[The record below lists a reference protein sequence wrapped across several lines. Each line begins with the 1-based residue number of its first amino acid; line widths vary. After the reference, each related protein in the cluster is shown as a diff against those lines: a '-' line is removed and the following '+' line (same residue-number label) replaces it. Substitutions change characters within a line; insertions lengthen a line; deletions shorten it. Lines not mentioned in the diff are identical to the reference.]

1 MDSIITSALEEIC
14 FHGQGGI
21 SLSSLCSKLDI
32 PPPLISPLWKNLLS
46 IPTLRFKARNAEF
59 FSPSDDSIQCAE
71 DAEKF
76 EIKILADEKL
86 RNNFVG
92 LYDEN
97 VQISSQQRRTLE
109 RLAIARTNGVTQ
121 SQLAKEFGIEGK
133 NFFYILKNLE
143 CRGLIVKQ
151 PAVVRKKEPCTE
163 GESRNSS
170 PVTTN
175 LIYLYRYAKRL
186 GSQQRFEINKEEQTV
201 ENLGYE
207 DENVPDEDGF
217 ALENVKENVLVNDYL
232 PAMKAVCDK
241 LEEANGKV
249 LVVSDIKR
257 DLGYTRSSGH
267 KAWRN
272 IYRRLKDAGLVEDLQ
287 AVVNEKVELCLR
299 LVKKFSEKNFEP
311 KLLGFDDHLDK
322 GQQLKF
328 GRTLRNVDQIVE
340 LPIDNQIYD
349 MVDAEGSEGL
359 PAMTVC
365 ERLGIDKKRSYSRFF
380 NMFSRFGM
388 HLQAESHK
396 KTTAYRVWTSGNANP
411 KSSNAFLIKPK
422 NPHDE
427 NEISSFDVGNSEV
440 PEGSNQNF
448 IEYDPSTSGGNFS
461 TPMKVNDMENHTE
474 TSCGSLGETNHIVV
488 YSDNMQEFPSEQS
501 NTAFD
506 AELDLVSA
514 ESEIHPTPSKS
525 TCCALL
531 KPPDSGSRQR
541 YACQVLTADGARR
554 EQRIL
559 ERLQDEKFIL
569 RPELYRWL
577 VELEKDKSTKMDRKT
592 VDRMLKKLQQQGH
605 CKCMHIN
612 VPVVTNC
619 GRSRITQVVL
629 HPSVESLHQELLSE
643 IHDRLRS
650 FEMQIRGH
658 GSSKWKNNDTVAV
671 LDGVQRTQS
680 HVISDAKAS
689 KSEAMRANGFV
700 MAKMVR
706 SKLLHGFLWGF
717 LHSSHGWNGALSLE
731 KHLHDQKNLH
741 GSCILFSLEAA
752 IKAIPLELFLQIV
765 GTTLKFD
772 DMIEKCKKGFC
783 LSDLPIH
790 EYKLLMDTQATGR
803 LSLLI
808 DILRRLK
815 LIRLVPGECSDNR
828 VKVPH
833 ANLTHAMEL
842 KPYIEE
848 PLSLV
853 ATSTFRS
860 FDLRPRIRHD
870 FILLSKEAV
879 DDYWK
884 TLEYCYAAA
893 DPRAA
898 LHAFPGS
905 AVHEVFLNRSW
916 ASVRVMTA
924 DQRAQLLKRILKDNI
939 NEKLSFKDCE
949 KIAKDLNLTL
959 EQVLRVYYDKHQKR
973 LNRFQG
979 LPNSI
984 EEQHQLERN
993 KQSSARKRKRS
1004 SKMKLVESARVDAR
1018 TIQMDE
1024 QEVAALP
1031 DSIDGFTMKENDS
1044 LASSVGPEVL
1054 QAHQEADHVEA
1065 VNKPGSLEE
1074 DDDCYSLISQYAFPK
1089 MKPTRKKR
1097 FSWTDEADRELVTQY
1112 ARYRAALG
1120 AKFHR
1125 VDWTSI
1131 AGLPAPPR
1139 ACARRM
1145 TSLKKSIKF
1154 RKALMKLCN
1163 MLSERYVIHLEKNQ
1177 NRAFNNNDCGFLVR
1191 SSSVEFSSGI
1201 EHGEDAGFEEERWDD
1216 FDDRKIRRA
1225 LEDVL
1230 RFKQIAKLE
1239 ASKRVGSV
1247 SAEWSN
1253 MNMNSEDYNLQGPE
1267 MVSQTTLG
1275 EDMGTGAGQLKSS
1288 IQSSR
1293 HHRFHQ
1299 KLVKLWNIGHGVG
1312 RQVHESLAVSNAV
1325 ELFKLVFLSTST
1337 AAPFPNLLAETL
1349 RRYSEHD
1356 LFAAFSYLRDRKI
1369 MSYASFQSKSSDVQ
1383 EDILG
1388 VLVVGAFG
1396 TILLFKFIGLY
1407 LHLSPVAQA
1416 AKLIGGTCG
1425 QPFVLSQQFLHSI
1438 SKSPFPR
1445 NTGKRAANFS
1455 AWLHQREKD
1464 LMQGGINLTEDL
1476 QCGDI
1481 FHLFSLVS
1489 SGELSVSPSLPDEG
1503 VGEAEDL
1510 RSLKCRAEDSELCDA
1525 DKAKKLKSI
1534 AEGEFVS
1541 RREKG
1546 FPGIMVS
1553 VYSSTVSTAN
1563 ALELFNDEETC
1574 TLAFGNDETTSQ
1586 KVNISSTNSDYMKEM
1601 LQLGSNVIIASKSS
1615 ESPWEAM
1622 ASYAE
1627 HLLSKPS
1634 DERQSSHFYPE
1645 IIKAVCAEIQKA
1657 GDQGLSIE
1665 DVYSIVNLPGEMT
1678 PEIIIDTL
1686 QAFGRALKVNGYETV
1701 RVVDALYHSKYFLAS
1716 SPCFHQDHKPPS
1728 PLTSQGKDDSNL
1740 ILQQENQS
1748 LDTANLSGSVS
1759 VGDVHKVTILN
1770 LPEEHALPS
1779 KETPTSNVN
1788 ESYMAGKVG
1797 SSEGDNEHETY
1808 KPSLGEPLVPILPWV
1823 NADGTINRMVYNG
1836 LIRRVLGIVM
1846 QNPGISE
1853 EDIICR
1859 MDVLNPQSCRKLL
1872 ELMIWDKHLMVKKM
1886 LQMTDSG
1893 PPALLATLLG
1903 NSCRKS
1909 KLVFRKHFFAN
1920 PTSTFLL

>member
-1 MDSIITSALEEIC
+1 MDSIISSALEEIC
-14 FHGQGGI
+14 FHGQGGV

-32 PPPLISPLWKNLLS
+32 PLPLKSSLWKNLLS
-46 IPTLRFKARNAEF
+46 IPALRFKPRNAEF
-59 FSPSDDSIQCAE
+59 LSPSDASIQCAE
-71 DAEKF
+71 DAEKLDA
-76 EIKILADEKL
+76 KILADEKL

-151 PAVVRKKEPCTE
+151 PAVVRKKEACTE
-163 GESRNSS
+163 GGSKNSS

-201 ENLGYE
+201 ESLGYD
-207 DENVPDEDGF
+207 DENVPDDDSS
-217 ALENVKENVLVNDYL
+217 ALENVKEIVLVNDYL

-272 IYRRLKDAGLVEDLQ
+272 IYRRLKDAGLVEDLH
-287 AVVNEKVELCLR
+287 AVVNEKVEFCLR
-299 LVKKFSEKNFEP
+299 LVKRFSEKNFEP
-311 KLLGFDDHLDK
+311 KLLGCDVHLDK

-328 GRTLRNVDQIVE
+328 GRTIPNVEQIVE

-349 MVDAEGSEGL
+349 LVDAEGSEGL
-359 PAMTVC
+359 PVMTVC
-365 ERLGIDKKRSYSRFF
+365 ETLGIDKKRSYSRFF

-396 KTTAYRVWTSGNANP
+396 KTTVYRVWTSGNSNS
-411 KSSNAFLIKPK
+411 KSCNAFLIKSK
-422 NPHDE
+422 NANDE
-427 NEISSFDVGNSEV
+427 NEISYLDVVNSEV
-440 PEGSNQNF
+440 PDGSNQNF
-448 IEYDPSTSGGNFS
+448 LEYDPSTSVGGFS
-461 TPMKVNDMENHTE
+461 TPVKVNDMENDTE
-474 TSCGSLGETNHIVV
+474 ISCGFPGETNHIDV
-488 YSDNMQEFPSEQS
+488 YSDNVQVFPTERS
-501 NTAFD
+501 NTAVD
-506 AELDLVSA
+506 AELDLVST
-514 ESEIHPTPSKS
+514 ESEIHAPPLES
-525 TCCALL
+525 TSLALF
-531 KPPDSGSRQR
+531 KPPDSGS
-541 YACQVLTADGARR
+541 CQAYSSQIVTADGARR

-559 ERLQDEKFIL
+559 ERLLDEKFIL

-577 VELEKDKSTKMDRKT
+577 VELEKEKSTKMDRKT
-592 VDRMLKKLQQQGH
+592 VDRMLNKLHQQGH

-629 HPSVESLHQELLSE
+629 HPSVESFHPELLSK

-650 FEMQIRGH
+650 FEMQIRGR
-658 GSSKWKNNDTVAV
+658 GSSKLKNNDSVPV
-671 LDGVQRTQS
+671 LDGVQRTLS
-680 HVISDAKAS
+680 HVVSDAKAA

-700 MAKMVR
+700 LEKMVR
-706 SKLLHGFLWGF
+706 SKLLHWFLWGF
-717 LHSSHGWNGALSLE
+717 LSTSHGWDDALSLE
-731 KHLHDQKNLH
+731 KYLHDQKNLH

-752 IKAIPLELFLQIV
+752 IKAIPLELFLQVV

-772 DMIEKCKKGFC
+772 DLIEKCKKGFC
-783 LSDLPIH
+783 LSDLPIQ
-790 EYKLLMDTQATGR
+790 ERKLLMDTQATGR

-815 LIRLVPGECSDNR
+815 LIRLVPDECSDNKI
-828 VKVPH
+828 KVQH

-860 FDLRPRIRHD
+860 LDLRPRIRHD
-870 FILLSKEAV
+870 FILSNREAV

-893 DPRAA
+893 DPRAV

-916 ASVRVMTA
+916 ASVQVMTA
-924 DQRAQLLKRILKDNI
+924 DQRAELLKRIVKDNL
-939 NEKLSFKDCE
+939 NEKLSYKDCE
-949 KIAKDLNLTL
+949 NIAKDLNLTS

-973 LNRFQG
+973 LNRFWG
-979 LPNSI
+979 IPNSN
-984 EEQHQLERN
+984 EEEHQLERN
-993 KQSSARKRKRS
+993 KRSSARKRKRS
-1004 SKMKLVESARVDAR
+1004 SKVKSVESTRVDAR
-1018 TIQMDE
+1018 TIQLDE
-1024 QEVAALP
+1024 QEVATLP
-1031 DSIDGFTMKENDS
+1031 DGIDGFTLKEYDS
-1044 LASSVGPEVL
+1044 LASSVGPDVF
-1054 QAHQEADHVEA
+1054 QGYQEADHVEA
-1065 VNKPGSLEE
+1065 MNKPGSLEE
-1074 DDDCYSLISQYAFPK
+1074 DEECYSLISQYTFPK

-1097 FSWTDEADRELVTQY
+1097 ISWTDEADREMVTQY

-1120 AKFHR
+1120 AKFYR
-1125 VDWTSI
+1125 VDWSSI
-1131 AGLPAPPR
+1131 AGLPEPPR

-1145 TSLKKSIKF
+1145 TSLKRSTKF

-1163 MLSERYVIHLEKNQ
+1163 MLSDRYVMHLEKNQ
-1177 NRAFNNNDCGFLVR
+1177 NRSFNNSDGRLLVR
-1191 SSSVEFSSGI
+1191 SSSIQFSNGI

-1216 FDDRKIRRA
+1216 FDDSKIKRA

-1253 MNMNSEDYNLQGPE
+1253 INMNSEDYDLQGSV
-1267 MVSQTTLG
+1267 MVSPTTQD
-1275 EDMGTGAGQLKSS
+1275 EDIGRPSVGQHKGS

-1299 KLVKLWNIGHGVG
+1299 KLVKLWNVGNDVG
-1312 RQVHESLAVSNAV
+1312 RQTHESLAVSNAV
-1325 ELFKLVFLSTST
+1325 ELFKLVFLSTSI
-1337 AAPFPNLLAETL
+1337 APPFPNLLAKTL

-1369 MSYASFQSKSSDVQ
+1369 M
-1383 EDILG
+1383 
-1388 VLVVGAFG
+1388 
-1396 TILLFKFIGLY
+1396 
-1407 LHLSPVAQA
+1407 
-1416 AKLIGGTCG
+1416 IGGTCG

-1455 AWLHQREKD
+1455 AWIHEREKD
-1464 LMQGGINLTEDL
+1464 LMEGEINLTADL

-1489 SGELSVSPSLPDEG
+1489 SGELSVSPCLPDEG

-1510 RSLKCRAEDSELCDA
+1510 RSLKRRAEDNELCDS

-1534 AEGEFVS
+1534 AESEFVS

-1553 VYSSTVSTAN
+1553 VYSTTFSAAN
-1563 ALELFNDEETC
+1563 ALELFKDEETC
-1574 TLAFGNDETTSQ
+1574 TSELVNDETLSQ
-1586 KVNISSTNSDYMKEM
+1586 KVNSSSTNSDNMKEM
-1601 LQLGSNVIIASKSS
+1601 LKFANKVTIASKSS

-1622 ASYAE
+1622 ASYTE

-1634 DERQSSHFYPE
+1634 DEGQGSHFDPE
-1645 IIKAVCAEIQKA
+1645 IIKVVCAEIQKS

-1665 DVYSIVNLPGEMT
+1665 DVYSLVNM
-1678 PEIIIDTL
+1678 
-1686 QAFGRALKVNGYETV
+1686 
-1701 RVVDALYHSKYFLAS
+1701 
-1716 SPCFHQDHKPPS
+1716 
-1728 PLTSQGKDDSNL
+1728 
-1740 ILQQENQS
+1740 
-1748 LDTANLSGSVS
+1748 
-1759 VGDVHKVTILN
+1759 
-1770 LPEEHALPS
+1770 
-1779 KETPTSNVN
+1779 
-1788 ESYMAGKVG
+1788 
-1797 SSEGDNEHETY
+1797 
-1808 KPSLGEPLVPILPWV
+1808 
-1823 NADGTINRMVYNG
+1823 
-1836 LIRRVLGIVM
+1836 
-1846 QNPGISE
+1846 PGIFFGCVW
-1853 EDIICR
+1853 IC
-1859 MDVLNPQSCRKLL
+1859 LNS
-1872 ELMIWDKHLMVKKM
+1872 
-1886 LQMTDSG
+1886 
-1893 PPALLATLLG
+1893 
-1903 NSCRKS
+1903 
-1909 KLVFRKHFFAN
+1909 
-1920 PTSTFLL
+1920 

>member
-21 SLSSLCSKLDI
+21 SLSSLCSKLSVS
-32 PPPLISPLWKNLLS
+32 PPLKSSLWKNLLS
-46 IPTLRFKARNAEF
+46 IPALRFKARTAEF
-59 FSPSDDSIQCAE
+59 LSPSDDSIQCVE
-71 DAEKF
+71 DAEKL
-76 EIKILADEKL
+76 EVKILADEKL

-109 RLAIARTNGVTQ
+109 RLAIARMLYSSWRSLKSSALPLHTHILIISHLMLALENLEVKVVTAESKSGRLTDGTCRTNGVTQ

-151 PAVVRKKEPCTE
+151 PAVVRKKEPCIE
-163 GESRNSS
+163 GESKNSS

-186 GSQQRFEINKEEQTV
+186 GSQQRFEINKEEETV
-201 ENLGYE
+201 GSLCYE
-207 DENVPDEDGF
+207 DENVPDKDGV
-217 ALENVKENVLVNDYL
+217 ASENVKENVLVNDYL

-272 IYRRLKDAGLVEDLQ
+272 IHRRLKDAGLVEDFH

-299 LVKKFSEKNFEP
+299 SVKRFSKKDFDLKIP
-311 KLLGFDDHLDK
+311 GFDDQLNK
-322 GQQLKF
+322 GPLLKF
-328 GRTLRNVDQIVE
+328 GRTLPNVDQIVE
-340 LPIDNQIYD
+340 LPIDTQIYD
-349 MVDAEGSEGL
+349 IVDAEGSEGL
-359 PAMTVC
+359 PVMTVC
-365 ERLGIDKKRSYSRFF
+365 EKLGIDKKRSYPRFF
-380 NMFSRFGM
+380 NMFSKFGM
-388 HLQAESHK
+388 HHQAESHK
-396 KTTAYRVWTSGNANP
+396 KTTAYRVWTSGNSNP
-411 KSSNAFLIKPK
+411 KSCNAFLIKSK
-422 NPHDE
+422 NANDE
-427 NEISSFDVGNSEV
+427 NETSNPNVGSSEV
-440 PEGSNQNF
+440 PNGSNQNF
-448 IEYDPSTSGGNFS
+448 LEYDLSTSAGNS
-461 TPMKVNDMENHTE
+461 TPLKIDVMENDPE
-474 TSCGSLGETNHIVV
+474 VSCGSHGETNHIVV
-488 YSDNMQEFPSEQS
+488 YSDNMQEFPTEQS
-501 NTAFD
+501 NIALD
-506 AELDLVSA
+506 SELRLVST
-514 ESEIHPTPSKS
+514 ENEIRAPPPEPTQL
-525 TCCALL
+525 ALL
-531 KPPDSGSRQR
+531 KPSDSASCQT
-541 YACQVLTADGARR
+541 YSCQVQTADAARR

-577 VELEKDKSTKMDRKT
+577 VELEKDKSTKLDRKT
-592 VDRMLKKLQQQGH
+592 VDRLLKKLQQQGH
-605 CKCMHIN
+605 CKCMNIN

-629 HPSVESLHQELLSE
+629 HPSVESLHPELLGG

-658 GSSKWKNNDTVAV
+658 GSSKLKKDDSVPV

-680 HVISDAKAS
+680 HTVSDAKAA

-700 MAKMVR
+700 LAKMVR

-717 LHSSHGWNGALSLE
+717 LSSSNGWDDAFSLE
-731 KHLHDQKNLH
+731 KHLNDQRDLH

-765 GTTLKFD
+765 GSTLKFD

-783 LSDLPIH
+783 LSDLPIQ

-815 LIRLVPGECSDNR
+815 LIRLVPDESSDNR
-828 VKVPH
+828 VKVAH

-848 PLSLV
+848 PLSV
-853 ATSTFRS
+853 ISTSTFRS
-860 FDLRPRIRHD
+860 LDLRPRIRHD
-870 FILLSKEAV
+870 FILSNREAV

-924 DQRAQLLKRILKDNI
+924 EQRAELLKRIVKDNL
-939 NEKLSFKDCE
+939 NEKLSYKHCR
-949 KIAKDLNLTL
+949 KIANDLDLTL
-959 EQVLRVYYDKHQKR
+959 EQVLRVHYDKHQKR
-973 LNRFQG
+973 LNRFRG
-979 LPNSI
+979 VPSSI
-984 EEQHQLERN
+984 EEHQVERN

-1004 SKMKLVESARVDAR
+1004 SKVKSAESTRVDAR
-1018 TIQMDE
+1018 TIELDE
-1024 QEVAALP
+1024 QEIATPPVGSDGYAMEQHGAL
-1031 DSIDGFTMKENDS
+1031 T
-1044 LASSVGPEVL
+1044 SSVGPDVS
-1054 QAHQEADHVEA
+1054 QTHQEADNVEA
-1065 VNKPGSLEE
+1065 VSKEGTLEE
-1074 DDDCYSLISQYAFPK
+1074 DEECYSLITQYAFPK
-1089 MKPTRKKR
+1089 LKPTRTKR
-1097 FSWTDEADRELVTQY
+1097 FSWTDGADRELVMRY

-1139 ACARRM
+1139 ACARRI
-1145 TSLKKSIKF
+1145 TFLKRNAKF

-1163 MLSERYVIHLEKNQ
+1163 MLSERYVMHLERNQ
-1177 NRAFNNNDCGFLVR
+1177 NRSLNNSDCRLLVR
-1191 SSSVEFSSGI
+1191 SSSVGFSNGI

-1216 FDDRKIRRA
+1216 FDDKKIKRA
-1225 LEDVL
+1225 LEDAL
-1230 RFKQIAKLE
+1230 RFKQIVKLE
-1239 ASKRVGSV
+1239 ASKRAGSI

-1253 MNMNSEDYNLQGPE
+1253 INMNSEDNLQGPE
-1267 MVSQTTLG
+1267 IDSPSTQG
-1275 EDMGTGAGQLKSS
+1275 EDMGRPGAGRKGSS
-1288 IQSSR
+1288 QSSR
-1293 HHRFHQ
+1293 NHRFHQ
-1299 KLVKLWNIGHGVG
+1299 KLVKLWNVGNGAG
-1312 RQVHESLAVSNAV
+1312 RQVHDSLAVSNAV

-1337 AAPFPNLLAETL
+1337 APPFPNLLAETL

-1356 LFAAFSYLRDRKI
+1356 LFAGFSYLRDRKI
-1369 MSYASFQSKSSDVQ
+1369 M
-1383 EDILG
+1383 
-1388 VLVVGAFG
+1388 
-1396 TILLFKFIGLY
+1396 
-1407 LHLSPVAQA
+1407 
-1416 AKLIGGTCG
+1416 IGGTCG

-1455 AWLHQREKD
+1455 AWLHERKND
-1464 LMQGGINLTEDL
+1464 LMEGGMNLTEDL

-1481 FHLFSLVS
+1481 FHLFSLVFF
-1489 SGELSVSPSLPDEG
+1489 GELSVFPCLPDEG
-1503 VGEAEDL
+1503 IGEAEDL
-1510 RSLKCRAEDSELCDA
+1510 RSLKRRAEDNELCDA

-1553 VYSSTVSTAN
+1553 VYSTMVSASN
-1563 ALELFNDEETC
+1563 ALELFKDETC
-1574 TLAFGNDETTSQ
+1574 TLDHVNDESLSQ
-1586 KVNISSTNSDYMKEM
+1586 KVNRCSTNSDYMKEM
-1601 LQLGSNVIIASKSS
+1601 LEFGNNVTIASKSKV
-1615 ESPWEAM
+1615 SPWDAM

-1627 HLLSKPS
+1627 HLLSNPS
-1634 DERQSSHFYPE
+1634 YEEGSHFDPE
-1645 IIKAVCAEIQKA
+1645 IIKAVHAEIQKA
-1657 GDQGLSIE
+1657 GDQGLGIE
-1665 DVYSIVNLPGEMT
+1665 DVYNHIKVPGGMT

-1686 QAFGRALKVNGYETV
+1686 QAFGRAFKVNAYDSV

-1716 SPCFHQDHKPPS
+1716 SSCFHRDLRPPS
-1728 PLTSQGKDDSNL
+1728 SLASQGKDGGNF
-1740 ILQQENQS
+1740 ILQQESVS
-1748 LDTANLSGSVS
+1748 LDTANLSGSVTA
-1759 VGDVHKVTILN
+1759 GDVHKVTILN

-1779 KETPTSNVN
+1779 NKVPSSNVN
-1788 ESYMAGKVG
+1788 ESGMGGEV
-1797 SSEGDNEHETY
+1797 SLDGDNEGEIN
-1808 KPSLGEPLVPILPWV
+1808 KPSSCEPLVPILPWI

-1836 LIRRVLGIVM
+1836 LIRRVLGTVM
-1846 QNPGISE
+1846 QNPGMLE
-1853 EDIICR
+1853 EDIIYQ
-1859 MDVLNPQSCRKLL
+1859 MDVLNPQNCRKLL
-1872 ELMIWDKHLMVKKM
+1872 ELMILDRHLIVKKM
-1886 LQMTDSG
+1886 VQATGSG
-1893 PPALLATLLG
+1893 PPTLLAPLLG
-1903 NSCRKS
+1903 SSYRKPKFVS
-1909 KLVFRKHFFAN
+1909 LNHYFAN
-1920 PTSTFLL
+1920 PTSTFML

>member
-1 MDSIITSALEEIC
+1 MDSIISSALEEIC

-21 SLSSLCSKLDI
+21 ALSSLCSKLDI
-32 PPPLISPLWKNLLS
+32 PPPLKSSLWKNLLS
-46 IPTLRFKARNAEF
+46 IPALRFKPRNAEF
-59 FSPSDDSIQCAE
+59 LDPSDASIQCAE
-71 DAEKF
+71 DAEKLDV
-76 EIKILADEKL
+76 KIIADEKL

-121 SQLAKEFGIEGK
+121 SQLAREFGIEGK

-151 PAVVRKKEPCTE
+151 PAVVRKKEPCAE
-163 GESRNSS
+163 GESKNSS

-186 GSQQRFEINKEEQTV
+186 GSQQRYEINKEEQTV
-201 ENLGYE
+201 ESLRYD
-207 DENVPDEDGF
+207 DENAPDEDGF
-217 ALENVKENVLVNDYL
+217 ALENVKENVVVNDFL

-257 DLGYTRSSGH
+257 GLGYTRSSGH

-272 IYRRLKDAGLVEDLQ
+272 IYRRLKDAGLVDDLR

-299 LVKKFSEKNFEP
+299 LVKTFSEKNFEP
-311 KLLGFDDHLDK
+311 KLHGCDDHLDK

-328 GRTLRNVDQIVE
+328 GRTILNVDQIVE
-340 LPIDNQIYD
+340 LPIDDQIYD
-349 MVDAEGSEGL
+349 MVAAEGSEGL
-359 PAMTVC
+359 PVMTVC

-396 KTTAYRVWTSGNANP
+396 KTTVYRVWTSENSNP
-411 KSSNAFLIKPK
+411 KSSNAFLIKSK
-422 NPHDE
+422 NANDE
-427 NEISSFDVGNSEV
+427 NEFSNIDVVNSEV
-440 PEGSNQNF
+440 PDGSNQNF
-448 IEYDPSTSGGNFS
+448 LDYGPSTSAGFFS
-461 TPMKVNDMENHTE
+461 TPVKANDMENDTE
-474 TSCGSLGETNHIVV
+474 ISFGTPRETNHIIV
-488 YSDNMQEFPSEQS
+488 YSDNMQEFPAVGS
-501 NTAFD
+501 NTALD
-506 AELDLVSA
+506 AELDLVST
-514 ESEIHPTPSKS
+514 EREIHAHSSES
-525 TCCALL
+525 TCLALL
-531 KPPDSGSRQR
+531 KPPDSGSCQT
-541 YACQVLTADGARR
+541 YSSQVLTADGARR

-592 VDRMLKKLQQQGH
+592 VDRMLKKLQQQGR

-629 HPSVESLHQELLSE
+629 HPSVESLHPELLSE

-658 GSSKWKNNDTVAV
+658 GSSKLKANDSVPV

-680 HVISDAKAS
+680 PVSDAKAA

-700 MAKMVR
+700 LAKMVR

-717 LHSSHGWNGALSLE
+717 LSSSHGWNDALSLE
-731 KHLHDQKNLH
+731 KHLHDQKNLY

-752 IKAIPLELFLQIV
+752 IKAIPLELFLQVV
-765 GTTLKFD
+765 GTTLRFD

-783 LSDLPIH
+783 LSDLSIQ
-790 EYKLLMDTQATGR
+790 EYKLLMDTQATAR
-803 LSLLI
+803 LSFLI

-815 LIRLVPGECSDNR
+815 LIRLVPAECSDDK

-860 FDLRPRIRHD
+860 LDLRPRIRHD
-870 FILLSKEAV
+870 FVLSNREAV

-905 AVHEVFLNRSW
+905 AVHEVFINRSW

-924 DQRAQLLKRILKDNI
+924 DQRAELLKRIVKDNL
-939 NEKLSFKDCE
+939 NEKLSYKDCA
-949 KIAKDLNLTL
+949 KIAKDMNLTL

-973 LNRFQG
+973 LNRFRG
-979 LPNSI
+979 VPNGN
-984 EEQHQLERN
+984 EEEHQLEQNR
-993 KQSSARKRKRS
+993 QSSARKRKRS
-1004 SKMKLVESARVDAR
+1004 SKVKSVESMRVDAR
-1018 TIQMDE
+1018 TIQLDE
-1024 QEVAALP
+1024 QEVAKLP
-1031 DSIDGFTMKENDS
+1031 DSVDGFTLKEFES
-1044 LASSVGPEVL
+1044 LASSVGHDVF
-1054 QAHQEADHVEA
+1054 QAFQEADHEEA
-1065 VNKPGSLEE
+1065 MNKPGSLEE
-1074 DDDCYSLISQYAFPK
+1074 DEEGYSSISQYAFPK
-1089 MKPTRKKR
+1089 IKPTRKKR

-1139 ACARRM
+1139 TCARRM
-1145 TSLKKSIKF
+1145 TYLKGSTKF

-1163 MLSERYVIHLEKNQ
+1163 MLSERYVMHLEKNQ
-1177 NRAFNNNDCGFLVR
+1177 NWSFNNNDRRHLVR
-1191 SSSVEFSSGI
+1191 SSSIELSNSM
-1201 EHGEDAGFEEERWDD
+1201 EHGEDPGFEEERWDD
-1216 FDDRKIRRA
+1216 FDDRVIKRA

-1230 RFKQIAKLE
+1230 RFKQIAKLD
-1239 ASKRVGSV
+1239 ASKRVGSI

-1253 MNMNSEDYNLQGPE
+1253 INMNSEDYDLQGPE
-1267 MVSQTTLG
+1267 MVSPTTQDENIRSSAG
-1275 EDMGTGAGQLKSS
+1275 NHKGA
-1288 IQSSR
+1288 IQCSSR
-1293 HHRFHQ
+1293 HRFNQ
-1299 KLVKLWNIGHGVG
+1299 KLVKLRNLGNGVS

-1325 ELFKLVFLSTST
+1325 ELFKLVFLSSST
-1337 AAPFPNLLAETL
+1337 APPSPNLLAETL
-1349 RRYSEHD
+1349 RHYSERD

-1369 MSYASFQSKSSDVQ
+1369 M
-1383 EDILG
+1383 
-1388 VLVVGAFG
+1388 
-1396 TILLFKFIGLY
+1396 
-1407 LHLSPVAQA
+1407 
-1416 AKLIGGTCG
+1416 IGGTCG
-1425 QPFVLSQQFLHSI
+1425 QPFLLSQQFLDSI

-1455 AWLHQREKD
+1455 AWLHEGEKD
-1464 LMQGGINLTEDL
+1464 LMEGGVNLTADL

-1489 SGELSVSPSLPDEG
+1489 SGELSVSLCLPDDG

-1510 RSLKCRAEDSELCDA
+1510 RSFKRRAEDNEIFYA

-1553 VYSSTVSTAN
+1553 VYSTTFSTAN
-1563 ALELFNDEETC
+1563 ALQLFKAEETC
-1574 TLAFGNDETTSQ
+1574 NPELVNDETLSQ
-1586 KVNISSTNSDYMKEM
+1586 KVNSSPNFDHMKEM
-1601 LQLGSNVIIASKSS
+1601 LEFRSNVTIASKSN
-1615 ESPWEAM
+1615 WEAM

-1627 HLLSKPS
+1627 HLFSKPS
-1634 DERQSSHFYPE
+1634 DEGQGSHFDPE
-1645 IIKAVCAEIQKA
+1645 IIKAVCAEIEKA

-1665 DVYSIVNLPGEMT
+1665 DAYSLVNMPGENT

-1686 QAFGRALKVNGYETV
+1686 QAFGRALKVNAYDSI

-1716 SPCFHQDHKPPS
+1716 GSCFNQDLKPPS
-1728 PLTSQGKDDSNL
+1728 SLTSQEKGDGNL
-1740 ILQQENQS
+1740 ILRQANQS
-1748 LDTANLSGSVS
+1748 LGTASLLGSVT

-1770 LPEEHALPS
+1770 LPEEHALPLN
-1779 KETPTSNVN
+1779 ETSNVN
-1788 ESYMAGKVG
+1788 ESCIAGKVG
-1797 SSEGDNEHETY
+1797 SSEGDNEGEIY
-1808 KPSLGEPLVPILPWV
+1808 KPFSGERLVPILPWI

-1836 LIRRVLGIVM
+1836 LTRRVLAAVM
-1846 QNPGISE
+1846 QNPGILE
-1853 EDIICR
+1853 ENIICR

-1872 ELMIWDKHLMVKKM
+1872 ELMILDKHLIVKKM
-1886 LQMTDSG
+1886 LQMTG
-1893 PPALLATLLG
+1893 CAPPSQLATLVG
-1903 NSCRKS
+1903 SSCRKS
-1909 KLVFRKHFFAN
+1909 KMVCRKHFFAN

>member
-59 FSPSDDSIQCAE
+59 LSPSDDSIQCAE
-71 DAEKF
+71 DAEKL

-217 ALENVKENVLVNDYL
+217 ALENVKENILVNDYL

-272 IYRRLKDAGLVEDLQ
+272 IYRRLKEAGLVEDLQ

-299 LVKKFSEKNFEP
+299 LVKRFSKKNFEP

-328 GRTLRNVDQIVE
+328 GRTLPNVDQIVE

-427 NEISSFDVGNSEV
+427 NEISNFDVGNSEV
-440 PEGSNQNF
+440 PDGSNQNF
-448 IEYDPSTSGGNFS
+448 IEDDPSTSAGNFS
-461 TPMKVNDMENHTE
+461 TPMKVNDMEN
-474 TSCGSLGETNHIVV
+474 
-488 YSDNMQEFPSEQS
+488 
-501 NTAFD
+501 
-506 AELDLVSA
+506 ELDLVSA
-514 ESEIHPTPSKS
+514 ESEIHPTPPKS

-605 CKCMHIN
+605 CKCIHIN

-629 HPSVESLHQELLSE
+629 HPSVESLHPELLSE

-731 KHLHDQKNLH
+731 KHLLDQKNLH

-815 LIRLVPGECSDNR
+815 LIRLVPCECSDNR

-833 ANLTHAMEL
+833 ANLTHAMEF

-870 FILLSKEAV
+870 FILSSKEAV

-939 NEKLSFKDCE
+939 NEKLSYKDCE

-973 LNRFQG
+973 LNRFLG

-984 EEQHQLERN
+984 EDQHQLERN
-993 KQSSARKRKRS
+993 KRSSARKRKRS
-1004 SKMKLVESARVDAR
+1004 SKMALVESTRVDTR

-1024 QEVAALP
+1024 QEVAAIP
-1031 DSIDGFTMKENDS
+1031 DSSDGFTMKENDS

-1145 TSLKKSIKF
+1145 TSLKRSIKF

-1163 MLSERYVIHLEKNQ
+1163 MLSERYVTHLEKNQ
-1177 NRAFNNNDCGFLVR
+1177 NRAFNYNDCRFLVR

-1239 ASKRVGSV
+1239 DSKRVGSV

-1275 EDMGTGAGQLKSS
+1275 EDMGTGAGQLKGS

-1299 KLVKLWNIGHGVG
+1299 KLVKLWNIGNGVG
-1312 RQVHESLAVSNAV
+1312 RHVHESLAVSNAV

-1369 MSYASFQSKSSDVQ
+1369 M
-1383 EDILG
+1383 
-1388 VLVVGAFG
+1388 
-1396 TILLFKFIGLY
+1396 
-1407 LHLSPVAQA
+1407 
-1416 AKLIGGTCG
+1416 IGGTCG

-1445 NTGKRAANFS
+1445 NTGRRAANFS

-1481 FHLFSLVS
+1481 FHLYSLVS

-1510 RSLKCRAEDSELCDA
+1510 RSLKCRGEDSELCDA

-1563 ALELFNDEETC
+1563 ALELFKDEETC
-1574 TLAFGNDETTSQ
+1574 TLGFRNDETPSQ

-1601 LQLGSNVIIASKSS
+1601 LQFGSNVIIASKSS

-1634 DERQSSHFYPE
+1634 DEGQSSHFYPE

-1665 DVYSIVNLPGEMT
+1665 DVYGIVNLPGEMT

-1686 QAFGRALKVNGYETV
+1686 QAFGRALKVNGYEAV

-1716 SPCFHQDHKPPS
+1716 SSCFHQNHKPPS
-1728 PLTSQGKDDSNL
+1728 SLTSQGKDDGNL
-1740 ILQQENQS
+1740 ILQQGNQS
-1748 LDTANLSGSVS
+1748 LDTANLSGSVT

-1779 KETPTSNVN
+1779 KEIPTSNVN
-1788 ESYMAGKVG
+1788 ESCMAGKVG
-1797 SSEGDNEHETY
+1797 SSEGDNEDETY
-1808 KPSLGEPLVPILPWV
+1808 KPSLGEPLVPILPWI

-1909 KLVFRKHFFAN
+1909 KLVFRKHFFGN